1 MIKIFLIFFFSILI
15 FSGFAQPTAV
25 PASGYKWVKT
35 GNDEYYSFPVG
46 TVPNIVSGST
56 SFGLQDIDPTDC
68 STSCGG
74 KCDGIPTYA
83 VSLYG
88 INNTTPIGTNSNC
101 EQRAIKIIQWPNDF
115 LNTSIANGANTG
127 KVYLPTTAKVTMKKS
142 TSSTTPG
149 CGAGSVNNRGK
160 IFGGNGPGNTTKVNV
175 VCNYDI
181 SWRSTAFGGIINGSN
196 SWIQNGTFIGNEPGS
211 GLFSDY
217 ANWEVGDFGNTIP
230 ADSIYNIPVANI
242 SQSGGSFE
250 IVVTS
255 EPTISVTREYGNADG
270 FAESGPGMEGLAD
283 YRVGYDIW
291 EILQNLPLRLSDFKV
306 KLLSVSQIQVSWI
319 NFSEFNNDK
328 YLVERSYDGRNW
340 QTAGIVLAIENAVG
354 SKGQY
359 SFDDINFAK
368 NEKNI
373 FYRLKLIEKT
383 GTAVYSNQVVI
394 RNGKETKVSLIPTGG
409 KNDYRLISNN
419 NGKHLITIIN
429 SAGQVLKQL
438 NFAGITTNTSINLEG
453 LSRGLYTAIIQNNE
467 EKEICRVLV
476 Q

>member
-1 MIKIFLIFFFSILI
+1 MIKIFLIVCFSISIL
-15 FSGFAQPTAV
+15 SGIAQPTAV
-25 PASGYKWVKT
+25 PSPGYKWVKT
-35 GNDEYYSFPVG
+35 GNSEYYSFLVS
-46 TVPNIVSGST
+46 TLPNINSGST
-56 SFGLQDIDPTDC
+56 SFGLLDIDPTDC

-74 KCDGIPTYA
+74 KCDGIPVYA

-88 INNTTPIGTNSNC
+88 IDNTTPIGTNSNC

-115 LNTSIANGANTG
+115 LNTSIADGAISG
-127 KVYLPTTAKVTMKKS
+127 KVYLPTTATVTMKKS
-142 TSSTTPG
+142 SSSVTPG
-149 CGAGSVNNRGK
+149 CGAGSVDNKGK
-160 IFGGNGPGNTTKVNV
+160 IYGGNGPGNTTKINV

-181 SWRSTAFGGIINGSN
+181 SWRSTAFGGIINGSH
-196 SWIQNGTFIGNEPGS
+196 SWIQNGSFIGSEPGS
-211 GLFSDY
+211 GQFSAY
-217 ANWEVGDFGNTIP
+217 ANWEAANFGNTIP
-230 ADSIYNIPVANI
+230 ADSVYNIPVANI

-283 YRVGYDIW
+283 YRVTYDIW
-291 EILQNLPLRLSDFKV
+291 EILQNLPLRLADFKV
-306 KLLSVSQIQVSWI
+306 KFLSVNQIQLSWI

-328 YLVERSYDGRNW
+328 YHVERSYDGRNW
-340 QTAGIVLAIENAVG
+340 QTAGIVLAIQNAPG

-359 SFDDINFAK
+359 SFNDNNFAK

-373 FYRLKLIEKT
+373 FYRLKLIEKA
-383 GTAVYSNQVVI
+383 GTIVYSNQLLI
-394 RNGKETKVSLIPTGG
+394 RNGKQTKVSLIPTGG

-438 NFAGITTNTSINLEG
+438 NFAGITSNTSINLEG

-467 EKEICRVLV
+467 EKEIYRVLV